1 MSKQKINII
10 GNEVHVYRINISEQT
25 NKISNLRKLL
35 SNDETKKADRYRFAK
50 DSNSYIISRGSIRKI
65 LSEYISIDADSINIS
80 YTEFGKPFI
89 ENSKINFNL
98 SHSGDWCFIAVSLI
112 KDIGIDIEKVRKIED
127 VLKIADRYFAINEYE
142 HIKNFDSTEQIN
154 EFFRIWTLK
163 EAFIKAIGE
172 GLSFPLK
179 NFSVISDKSDSPVL
193 NLFENKDESELWK
206 LDSLECQKGY
216 NASLTVKADGI
227 DLIYK

>member
-50 DSNSYIISRGSIRKI
+50 DSNSYIISRG
-65 LSEYISIDADSINIS
+65 SINIS